1 MAKRSRAKKKKSRI
15 PARPLWRGHLKL
27 SAVACPVA
35 MYNAITQ
42 SEDIHLHMLNPETGN
57 RVNLITVDAETR
69 EELARADLIR
79 GYEFQKNKYVPIS
92 PDELD
97 ELKIESS
104 EVMNIE
110 QFVPMDEL
118 DPRYFERFYYIIP
131 DGEAGD
137 DAFAVIRQALE
148 KKKLF
153 AITRA
158 VISRKERVIAVRACS
173 KGLIGYALREADDI
187 RNTDQFF
194 DDIDSVSIDRDMM
207 DLALKLVEQKTDDFD
222 AGKFDDRYENR
233 LRQLIEAKLEGVE
246 LEPEEIEDAPKVI
259 DLMEALKQSLGQG
272 RRGSRHSN
280 DNEGEDGI
288 GRKGSATVHKLTP
301 KKKTAAKKK
310 TAGKKKAAKAR
321 KRA

>member
-1 MAKRSRAKKKKSRI
+1 MARRTRKKKSRI

-57 RVNLITVDAETR
+57 RVNLITVDSETR

-110 QFVPMDEL
+110 QFVPRDDL

-137 DAFAVIRQALE
+137 DAFTVIRQALD

-173 KGLIGYALREADDI
+173 KGLIGYALREEDDI

-194 DDIDSVSIDRDMM
+194 DDIDSVSIDKDMM
-207 DLALKLVEQKTDDFD
+207 DLALKLVEQKTDAFD

-280 DNEGEDGI
+280 DNEGKDGSA
-288 GRKGSATVHKLTP
+288 RKGSATVHKLTP

-310 TAGKKKAAKAR
+310 TDGKRKAAKAR